1 MSKSIFKSKTFYFNV
16 LAFLVVLAN
25 AFGFGDFKAND
36 TVLEVV
42 AVLIPILNIVL
53 RKITTQPVHL

>member
-25 AFGFGDFKAND
+25 AFGFGDFKPNG